1 MQAVSRRSVLCGA
14 LSVTAGLGL
23 PRALLS
29 QPTGASLLS
38 EDIAPGF
45 TLLRDAANG
54 LVFSTDDGPILIDAP
69 GPHFDGAADLY
80 EGAHILFNTN
90 WRAEHTAANDSLGA
104 SGTRIVA
111 HENTRLWMT
120 NDFSVRW
127 ENQRYTPRAAH
138 ALPNDTFYTD
148 GSLEVAGELV
158 QYGHLPRAHTD
169 GDIWVFFRRANILVV
184 SDLLAVDSF
193 PIIDYSTG
201 GWIGGFRAATR
212 HLLELANDATVIV
225 PALGQPQRRRALEA
239 QLELCEATYEIVG
252 QAYVNARSLDELI
265 ASRPLETWE
274 SERGDPS
281 QFIGLA
287 YRSAWAYLRAM
298 GLGVV

>member
-1 MQAVSRRSVLCGA
+1 MIIS
-14 LSVTAGLGL
+14 
-23 PRALLS
+23 P
-29 QPTGASLLS
+29 P
-38 EDIAPGF
+38 
-45 TLLRDAANG
+45 
-54 LVFSTDDGPILIDAP
+54 
-69 GPHFDGAADLY
+69 
-80 EGAHILFNTN
+80 
-90 WRAEHTAANDSLGA
+90 
-104 SGTRIVA
+104 
-111 HENTRLWMT
+111 
-120 NDFSVRW
+120 
-127 ENQRYTPRAAH
+127 
-138 ALPNDTFYTD
+138 
-148 GSLEVAGELV
+148 SLENPVSSDPDDDKFIACAIAAKTKV
-158 QYGHLPRAHTD
+158 IVS
-169 GDIWVFFRRANILVV
+169 GDKH
-184 SDLLAVDSF
+184 LLAVDSF

-225 PALGQPQRRRALEA
+225 PALGQLQRRRALEA